1 MKERTRPESP
11 TWAFSILIFVITVL
25 YLPVVVMMMNSVIV
39 QVGDQF
45 VLTLEW
51 YRQIFSD
58 NEILAALRRSFLVA
72 TTASLG
78 ATVIGTLGAIAITK
92 TYFRFAKTLNTMSF
106 LSLIVPEL
114 VFALSLL
121 SWFFILK
128 IQLSLTTVILAHI
141 TFSLCF
147 VLMTVTGRLV
157 DLDPTIEDAARDL
170 GASEWRI
177 LRDIILPLLG
187 PALAAAFLLS
197 FLLSFDD
204 FLITFYTSGVGS
216 DTLPI
221 RLYVA
226 MKMGLSAKL
235 SALATIM
242 FIFSF
247 VLIFIMLKLRGMKL
261 GDDEMGLEKN
271 IS

>member
-1 MKERTRPESP
+1 MRERTRPESP
-11 TWAFSILIFVITVL
+11 AWALGVLLFVIAIL
-25 YLPVVVMMMNSVIV
+25 YLPVFVMMLNSVV
-39 QVGDQF
+39 VLVGDQLE
-45 VLTLEW
+45 LTLEW

-58 NEILAALRRSFLVA
+58 NEILAALRRSFFVA
-72 TTASLG
+72 STASLG

-92 TYFRFAKTLNTMSF
+92 THFRFTKTLNTMSF

-128 IQLSLTTVILAHI
+128 IPLSLTTVILAHI

-177 LRDIILPLLG
+177 LGNIILPLLG
-187 PALAAAFLLS
+187 PALIAAFLLS

-242 FIFSF
+242 FVFSF
-247 VLIFIMLKLRGMKL
+247 ILIFIMLKLRGMKL
-261 GDDEMGLEKN
+261 VDE
-271 IS
+271 